1 MHFNEAMQ
9 QLADRIGLDGLRP
22 DPRGDYSLVF
32 DDDLEVRC
40 APAGKSLLLRGSIS
54 PRPAHPPQAE
64 ERMKTLLRHSLA
76 TMKDHPE
83 IVSLDP
89 AGDEFVLHRTLVLDN
104 ARIEELEQA
113 LSDYLNRLEYWRR
126 LCGGTARREP
136 ALPLLFP

>member
-1 MHFNEAMQ
+1 
-9 QLADRIGLDGLRP
+9 
-22 DPRGDYSLVF
+22 
-32 DDDLEVRC
+32 
-40 APAGKSLLLRGSIS
+40 
-54 PRPAHPPQAE
+54 
-64 ERMKTLLRHSLA
+64 MKTLLRHSLA

-126 LCGGTARREP
+126 LSDGAGRRGP